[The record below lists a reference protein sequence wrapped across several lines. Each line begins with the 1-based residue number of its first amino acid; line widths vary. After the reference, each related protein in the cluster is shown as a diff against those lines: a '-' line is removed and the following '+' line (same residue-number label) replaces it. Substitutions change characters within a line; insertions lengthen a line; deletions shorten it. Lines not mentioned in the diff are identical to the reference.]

1 MEAGACV
8 WSVRLDR
15 APRDT
20 MRTEDARMPKPRT
33 SGQPERWQ
41 DAMGRPKGAWIMET
55 KWLEDFLTL
64 AETRS
69 FSRAAELRNI
79 TQPAFSRRI
88 QALEAWLG
96 AALVDRTMYPTRLTA
111 EGEIFRGEAVSM
123 LAHLSEVRSL
133 LRGREY
139 VNTEAIRIAM
149 PHTLSLAFFPDW
161 IKRVEQRVGP
171 LSTKVTALNVHDA
184 AMSLVEGIADI
195 ALLYHHP
202 HQPVQLEPRRFKML
216 TIGVE
221 AIYPYSCCNE
231 NGEALFD
238 FPGKEGRIIP
248 FLSYAPN
255 AYLKRMVDYLLSEIT
270 PKPRLEIRC
279 ETDMA
284 EGLKSMLLEGHGIA
298 FLPENAVRRELAAGL
313 LVCVD
318 ERYSTKMEIRAYC
331 GHRES
336 ESGILGAIWKHMADD
351 AGAGASTPHPA
362 A

>member
-1 MEAGACV
+1 
-8 WSVRLDR
+8 
-15 APRDT
+15 
-20 MRTEDARMPKPRT
+20 
-33 SGQPERWQ
+33 
-41 DAMGRPKGAWIMET
+41 MET

-123 LAHLSEVRSL
+123 LAHLSEVRTL

-139 VNTEAIRIAM
+139 ANTKSIRIAM

-161 IKRVEQRVGP
+161 IRRVEQRVGFV
-171 LSTKVTALNVHDA
+171 STKVIALNVHDA
-184 AMSLVEGIADI
+184 AMSLVEGISDM
-195 ALLYHHP
+195 ALVYHHP
-202 HQPVQLEPRRFKML
+202 HQPVQLDPKRFNAL
-216 TIGVE
+216 SIGVE
-221 AIYPYSCCNE
+221 SIYPYSRCDE
-231 NGEALFD
+231 DGKALFE
-238 FPGKEGRIIP
+238 FPRSDGGIIP
-248 FLSYAPN
+248 FLCYAPN
-255 AYLKRMVDYLLSEIT
+255 AYLKRMVDYILEQIT
-270 PKPRLEIRC
+270 PRARLEIRC

-298 FLPENAVRRELAAGL
+298 FLPENAVRREIEAGL
-313 LVCVD
+313 LVCVG
-318 ERYSTKMEIRAYC
+318 RQYSTQMEIRAYC

-336 ESGILGAIWKHMADD
+336 ESGLLGAIWAHMAAHAAADRV
-351 AGAGASTPHPA
+351 AGQFAG
-362 A
+362 